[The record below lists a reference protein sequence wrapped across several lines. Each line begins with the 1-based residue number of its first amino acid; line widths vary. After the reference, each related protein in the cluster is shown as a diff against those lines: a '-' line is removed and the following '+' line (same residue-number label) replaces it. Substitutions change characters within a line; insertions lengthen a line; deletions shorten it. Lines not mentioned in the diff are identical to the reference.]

1 MSNTI
6 STKDLPEKVNIPD
19 DEKWRVE
26 KANILTKLGY
36 CTIDAAE
43 TFIMEADSQLSH
55 IGYGLK
61 HKDKYLL
68 SQAKIHANMLK
79 NILQQLASIL
89 YDIKENE
96 FALEDSDYIYDL
108 ISLTTD
114 RSGSDEEASKKILSM
129 IREMPSKLG
138 LFNSP
143 WRHPDGNL

>member
-1 MSNTI
+1 MNDIIT
-6 STKDLPEKVNIPD
+6 TKQFEESVKIPN
-19 DEKWRVE
+19 DEKWRIV

-43 TFIMEADSQLSH
+43 TFIMEADNQLSH
-55 IGYGLK
+55 FGYALK

-68 SQAKIHANMLK
+68 KQARSHALILK
-79 NILQQLASIL
+79 NILQQLALVL

-114 RSGSDEEASKKILSM
+114 RSGSDEEVSKKILSM
-129 IREMPSKLG
+129 IKEMPSKLE
-138 LFNSP
+138 LFNQK
-143 WRHPDGNL
+143 DKTK